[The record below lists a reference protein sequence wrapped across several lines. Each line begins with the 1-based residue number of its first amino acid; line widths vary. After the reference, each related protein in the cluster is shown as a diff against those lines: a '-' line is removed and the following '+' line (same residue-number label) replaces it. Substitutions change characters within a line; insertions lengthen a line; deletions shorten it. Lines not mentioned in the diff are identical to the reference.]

1 MKIKNLPA
9 ALTAILLLL
18 ICFTACQ
25 SQKAEPTANEASDD
39 NSGIFR
45 FEDYESDDV
54 FNIEKVD
61 LSPEPAQKCSSYR
74 FTYMSD
80 GLKIKA
86 YISIPTSVFNS
97 QKPVK
102 CILYNH
108 GGNRDYG
115 KLEDKTTASL
125 CAAIGN
131 RIVVASQYRGVGE
144 SQGYDQFGGDD
155 LNDVIKLIDLCEDYF
170 SFIDMEDFC
179 CAGASRGGMMTYMAA
194 RQDSRIKRIIAMSAV
209 SDLFQSY
216 ESREDM
222 KTVLLETIGSSPE
235 EDPEAYEKRSAIC
248 WADEI
253 RIPVLII
260 HGKLDERVSYSQ
272 AEALYEKL
280 KDSTD
285 CTFISHDDDV
295 HGSHPE
301 DFVTIREWLDQ
312 D

>member
-1 MKIKNLPA
+1 MKIRKTLA
-9 ALTAILLLL
+9 VLTALLLL
-18 ICFTACQ
+18 ISLAACQ
-25 SQKAEPTANEASDD
+25 SAKTEPTADPKAAD

-45 FEDYESDDV
+45 FEDYKSNEV
-54 FNIEKVD
+54 FDIEKVD
-61 LSPEPAQKCSSYR
+61 MSDGLAQKCTSYR

-86 YISIPTSVFNS
+86 YISIPVSAFYV

-102 CILYNH
+102 CLLYNH
-108 GGNRDYG
+108 GGNRNYG
-115 KLEDKTTASL
+115 KLEDDDTANL

-131 RIVVASQYRGVGE
+131 RIVVATQYRGVGE

-155 LNDVIKLIDLCEDYF
+155 LNDVIKLIDLCENHF
-170 SFIDMEDFC
+170 SFVDMDDFC
-179 CAGASRGGMMTYMAA
+179 VAGASRGGMMTYMAA

-216 ESREDM
+216 EIRVDM
-222 KTVLLETIGSSPE
+222 QDVMLETIGSTPQ
-235 EDPEAYEKRSAIC
+235 EDPKAYEKRSAIC

-253 RIPVLII
+253 KVPVLII
-260 HGKLDERVSYSQ
+260 HSKLDELVSYSQ
-272 AEALYEKL
+272 AEAMYEKL

-285 CTFISHDDDV
+285 CTFITYEDDV

-301 DFVTIREWLDQ
+301 DFAKIREWLDRE
-312 D
+312 

>member
-1 MKIKNLPA
+1 MKIRKMLA
-9 ALTAILLLL
+9 VLTAILLL
-18 ICFTACQ
+18 ICLAACQ
-25 SQKAEPTANEASDD
+25 SAKNEPTADTQPAD

-45 FEDYESDDV
+45 FENYESDEV
-54 FNIEKVD
+54 FDIEKVD
-61 LSPEPAQKCSSYR
+61 LSDSLAQKCTSYR

-86 YISIPTSVFNS
+86 YSSIPDSAVDA

-102 CILYNH
+102 CLLYNH

-115 KLEDKTTASL
+115 KLEDTDTANL

-131 RIVVASQYRGVGE
+131 RIVVATQYRGVGE
-144 SQGYDQFGGDD
+144 SQGYDQLGGDD
-155 LNDVIKLIDLCEDYF
+155 LNDVIKLIDLCENHF
-170 SFIDMEDFC
+170 SFIDMDDFC
-179 CAGASRGGMMTYMAA
+179 VSGASRGGMMTYMAA
-194 RQDSRIKRIIAMSAV
+194 RQDSRVKRIIAMSAL

-222 KTVLLETIGSSPE
+222 KDVMLETIGSTPE
-235 EDPEAYEKRSAIC
+235 EDPKAYEKRSAIC

-253 RIPVLII
+253 KVPVLII
-260 HGKLDERVSYSQ
+260 HSKHDQLVSYSQ
-272 AEALYEKL
+272 AEAMYEKL

-301 DFVTIREWLDQ
+301 DFATIREWLDQ
-312 D
+312 E